1 MVEERSRAM
10 PVISPV
16 APTRPKSSEKA
27 DTKSNTKA
35 KADAAP
41 INPGLGIPAG
51 VSDDRRAIDQPGII
65 GGHVPRVGIG
75 RLNDDR
81 AALRAYF
88 FLFVAVQIASVAG
101 LLTQGLHRIGHIL
114 RLADICIAE
123 RRSPR
128 EVLVHIFEN
137 PGKLRHRPNAGTPL
151 LLLDSFRPLFSL
163 PIQI

>member
-1 MVEERSRAM
+1 MVEERSSAV

-16 APTRPKSSEKA
+16 APAPPKSSEKA

-65 GGHVPRVGIG
+65 GGHVHHVRIG
-75 RLNDDR
+75 RFNDDR

-101 LLTQGLHRIGHIL
+101 LLTQRFYPIGHIL
-114 RLADICIAE
+114 RVGGIFHAP
-123 RRSPR
+123 RRKPKKGLFPNFLKPR
-128 EVLVHIFEN
+128 ET
-137 PGKLRHRPNAGTPL
+137 RP
-151 LLLDSFRPLFSL
+151 
-163 PIQI
+163 

>member
-1 MVEERSRAM
+1 MVEARSSAV

-16 APTRPKSSEKA
+16 APAPPKSSEKA

-65 GGHVPRVGIG
+65 GGHVHHVRIG
-75 RLNDDR
+75 RFNDDP

-88 FLFVAVQIASVAG
+88 FLFVAVQIASGAG
-101 LLTQGLHRIGHIL
+101 PPTQRLH
-114 RLADICIAE
+114 
-123 RRSPR
+123 P
-128 EVLVHIFEN
+128 
-137 PGKLRHRPNAGTPL
+137 HRPLPPAG
-151 LLLDSFRPLFSL
+151 R
-163 PIQI
+163 